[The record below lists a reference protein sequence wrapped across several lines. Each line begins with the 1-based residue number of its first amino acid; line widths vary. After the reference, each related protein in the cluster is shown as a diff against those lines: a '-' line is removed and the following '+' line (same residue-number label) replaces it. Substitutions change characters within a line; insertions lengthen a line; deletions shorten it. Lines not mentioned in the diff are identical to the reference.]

1 MAAETKIAF
10 FFFFLLLAGVH
21 CERKKRVFICAKM
34 EEKERETKE
43 ELTSMRQ
50 ITKKE
55 NKRGKSPQKKKNDS

>member
-1 MAAETKIAF
+1 MAVETKIAF

-21 CERKKRVFICAKM
+21 WERKKRVFICAKM